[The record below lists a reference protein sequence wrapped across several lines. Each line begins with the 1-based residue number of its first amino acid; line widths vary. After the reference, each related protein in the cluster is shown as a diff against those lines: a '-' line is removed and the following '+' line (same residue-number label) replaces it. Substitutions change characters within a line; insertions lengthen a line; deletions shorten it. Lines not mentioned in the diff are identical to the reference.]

1 MFRFLFTYLII
12 LLALCALPYAAQ
24 ADGDPT
30 TDNVPRILPYQGILE
45 LDGQPVNATG
55 DNALHLGFQI
65 FDGPDAELPVYRQ
78 DLRVEVYAGR
88 FIATIGP
95 VGVDGAGA
103 EVPISQVVANADDLY
118 LGMILLGD
126 PADPADDIALSN
138 RQRIHA
144 TPYAMWASS
153 ATNLSVAQ
161 DLRVG
166 RNVTVAGDM
175 TVQGALNLPAG
186 AIETD
191 ALADAAV
198 RPAKLALGDGLSARG
213 GDTVGVDDAY
223 LDARIR
229 GWVRDHCRLTFGWR
243 DGCNGCGSPAKEI
256 TVQANGLCVGGR
268 AASCRSNNTWGG
280 LNFDGTVDE
289 NDDVFFRLECD

>member
-55 DNALHLGFQI
+55 DNALHLGFQL
-65 FDGPDAELPVYRQ
+65 FNGPDAEQPVYRQ

-88 FIATIGP
+88 FTATIGP

-103 EVPISQVVANADDLY
+103 EVPISQIIANADDLY

-126 PADPADDIALSN
+126 PADPADDIALNN

-144 TPYAMWASS
+144 SPYAMWTTA
-153 ATNLSVAQ
+153 ATNLDVAR

-166 RNVTVAGDM
+166 RDLAVAQDIATGRDLTVAQDVAVGRNLAVTGDM

-186 AIETD
+186 A
-191 ALADAAV
+191 
-198 RPAKLALGDGLSARG
+198 
-213 GDTVGVDDAY
+213 
-223 LDARIR
+223 LDAHIR
-229 GWVRDHCRLTFGWR
+229 DWVRGHCKVQLGWR
-243 DGCNGCGSPAKEI
+243 DQCFGCAREPAKFV
-256 TVQANGLCVGGR
+256 TAGADGRCDANEAHGSHTG
-268 AASCRSNNTWGG
+268 CRNGNWAGVNT
-280 LNFDGTVDE
+280 DGNVSD
-289 NDDVFFRLECD
+289 DDVFYVRLICD